1 MTRID
6 IINALIKKHN
16 YKTYLEI
23 GVRNPNDCF
32 NHIQCET
39 KHGVD
44 PGVEGSWQ
52 VTFPMT
58 SDNFFKINE
67 DLYDIILID
76 GLHIDEQVERDIIN
90 SLSCLS
96 ENGTIVLHD
105 CNPPTIH
112 HARENY
118 YDLSTPAG
126 SDWNGTVWKA
136 IVNVRSNIPYIETR
150 VIDTDWGVGL
160 IQKSKTNNIILNNN
174 PYYSFNKFSENKQYY
189 LNLISSQQ
197 FLDIYINNNLDLIK
211 NKITFIIPSIN
222 RSSLINSINS
232 LLSQSNPN
240 WNCIV
245 VYDGVKGIEFNDPR
259 IKTISIEK
267 TGLVGP
273 INGQSGLVRNI
284 GLENVNTEWIGF
296 LDDDDT
302 LHHDYVKDLFE
313 KYSNYDFV
321 VWRMKYENNLI
332 LPKLTSNEL
341 VRGQVGIS
349 FCYKNKFNNLRF
361 DTNKDGEDY
370 EFLLKL
376 QNLTTNYIIA
386 TEVYYNVGN
395 TTNIPKI

>member
-67 DLYDIILID
+67 DLYDVILID

-136 IVNVRSNIPYIETR
+136 IVKVRSTLPGIKT
-150 VIDTDWGVGL
+150 VVVDTDWGVGV
-160 IQKSKTNNIILNNN
+160 IQKSESDNIILNTN

-189 LNLISSQQ
+189 LNLISPQQ
-197 FLDIYINNNLDLIK
+197 FLDIYIN
-211 NKITFIIPSIN
+211 
-222 RSSLINSINS
+222 
-232 LLSQSNPN
+232 
-240 WNCIV
+240 
-245 VYDGVKGIEFNDPR
+245 E
-259 IKTISIEK
+259 
-267 TGLVGP
+267 
-273 INGQSGLVRNI
+273 
-284 GLENVNTEWIGF
+284 
-296 LDDDDT
+296 
-302 LHHDYVKDLFE
+302 
-313 KYSNYDFV
+313 
-321 VWRMKYENNLI
+321 
-332 LPKLTSNEL
+332 
-341 VRGQVGIS
+341 
-349 FCYKNKFNNLRF
+349 
-361 DTNKDGEDY
+361 
-370 EFLLKL
+370 
-376 QNLTTNYIIA
+376 
-386 TEVYYNVGN
+386 
-395 TTNIPKI
+395 